1 MSEAT
6 EQLKAALV
14 ERLQRVRGN
23 MSDSEFAALVDD
35 IAHMAARLEE
45 IDARALAR
53 RTPLPGT
60 LKPPADA
67 KDKA

>member
-1 MSEAT
+1 MSGAT

-45 IDARALAR
+45 IDARALQR

-67 KDKA
+67 KGKA